1 MLVENRLE
9 IIRRILTVDL
19 FAMTGKRLGIVLF
32 GIGLA
37 LCTFGILK
45 GQSDFPHH
53 QVASAYPGACIP
65 LAFTVR
71 N

>member
-9 IIRRILTVDL
+9 RIRRILTVDL

-37 LCTFGILK
+37 LGTFGILI
-45 GQSDFPHH
+45 GLSDFPH
-53 QVASAYPGACIP
+53 QLILALASHWHS
-65 LAFTVR
+65 L
-71 N
+71 